1 MIQYSLAMEMQI
13 SGESAKDG
21 GLMLVLCLLLGVFG
35 AHRFYAGKTRSAV
48 LQLVTLGGLGIWT
61 LVDLLFIVFG
71 EFTDSEGKKVNTWKG
86 L

>member
-1 MIQYSLAMEMQI
+1 MEMQI

-21 GLMLVLCLLLGVFG
+21 GLMLVLCLLLGIFG

-48 LQLVTLGGLGIWT
+48 LQLVTLGGLGVWT
-61 LVDLLFIVFG
+61 LVDLLFILFG